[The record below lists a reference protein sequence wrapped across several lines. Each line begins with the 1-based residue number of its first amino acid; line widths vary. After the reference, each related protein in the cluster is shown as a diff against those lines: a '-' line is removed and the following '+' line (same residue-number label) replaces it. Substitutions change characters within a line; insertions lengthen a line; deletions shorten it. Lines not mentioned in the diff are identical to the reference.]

1 MEVIGQLD
9 ESQLKIVGHF
19 AEFLAGIGGRKM
31 IESPKSLTAVVHVKF
46 HYEEKESK
54 SDTESET
61 ESGVET
67 LSKLLDQASEL
78 DPEYQ
83 ELLIKF
89 ANHLKETRDKSE

>member
-9 ESQLKIVGHF
+9 ESQLKIVGRF

-46 HYEEKESK
+46 HYVEKENK
-54 SDTESET
+54 QDT

>member
-1 MEVIGQLD
+1 MEVNSQLD
-9 ESQLKIVGHF
+9 ESQLKIVGNF
-19 AEFLAGIGGRKM
+19 AEFLAGIGGKKM

-54 SDTESET
+54 QDM